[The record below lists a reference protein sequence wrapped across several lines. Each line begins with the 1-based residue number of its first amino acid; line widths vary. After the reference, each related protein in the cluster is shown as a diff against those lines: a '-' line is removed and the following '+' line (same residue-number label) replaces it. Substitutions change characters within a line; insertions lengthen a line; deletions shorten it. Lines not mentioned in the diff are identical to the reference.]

1 MPYLTHLTAL
11 TKLTR
16 RLPFGTDY
24 WPTTPAMEYLVDNG
38 SGQWE
43 PYLVV
48 QADLSGWDMYEVEA

>member
-1 MPYLTHLTAL
+1 
-11 TKLTR
+11 
-16 RLPFGTDY
+16 
-24 WPTTPAMEYLVDNG
+24 MEYLVDNG